1 MALGIYHWISVEYSC
16 VKRFA
21 DYWKSYFS
29 SKDETKYVTYLMNAS
44 STARF

>member
-1 MALGIYHWISVEYSC
+1 MALAMYHWISVVYRY

-29 SKDETKYVTYLMNAS
+29 SQNKTKYATYLMNARPK
-44 STARF
+44 TRV

>member
-1 MALGIYHWISVEYSC
+1 MALGIYHWIFVEYRC

-29 SKDETKYVTYLMNAS
+29 SKNKTKYAPYLMNAS
-44 STARF
+44 SKARV